1 MTSEPT
7 IFVVDDDP
15 AMRESLKCLFDA
27 SGDRCQM
34 YASAEEFLKVYDPNW
49 PGCLIL
55 DLRMPGMN
63 GLELQEYLSELN
75 VALPVIM
82 FSAHGDIPAA
92 VSALQ
97 QGAMDFVQKPFDPN
111 LLLERVR
118 AAIAHD
124 AEQRTKSFDAVATRE
139 GCIEMDRRGR
149 TYENIAR
156 RLGTSYNTVKNQ
168 RASILRKLDADSV
181 VDVVRMVAEHEKG

>member
-111 LLLERVR
+111 SLVGTCSCRDCAR
-118 AAIAHD
+118 C
-124 AEQRTKSFDAVATRE
+124 RTT
-139 GCIEMDRRGR
+139 
-149 TYENIAR
+149 
-156 RLGTSYNTVKNQ
+156 
-168 RASILRKLDADSV
+168 
-181 VDVVRMVAEHEKG
+181 HEIV

>member
-1 MTSEPT
+1 MWRCRSSCSLHTETSRQPFQPFSKGQWISCRNRST
-7 IFVVDDDP
+7 
-15 AMRESLKCLFDA
+15 
-27 SGDRCQM
+27 
-34 YASAEEFLKVYDPNW
+34 
-49 PGCLIL
+49 LI
-55 DLRMPGMN
+55 
-63 GLELQEYLSELN
+63 
-75 VALPVIM
+75 
-82 FSAHGDIPAA
+82 
-92 VSALQ
+92 
-97 QGAMDFVQKPFDPN
+97 